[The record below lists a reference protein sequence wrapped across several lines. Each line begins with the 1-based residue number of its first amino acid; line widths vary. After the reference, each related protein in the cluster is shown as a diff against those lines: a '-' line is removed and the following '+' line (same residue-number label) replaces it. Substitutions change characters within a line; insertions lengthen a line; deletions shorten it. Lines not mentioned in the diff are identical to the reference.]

1 LNGGMAETGTR
12 IFGAFA
18 LSLPVRASTTES
30 MPHHTAPARQFTP
43 HEFGGLVDVAV
54 KAGQRRTPVIE
65 TADDG
70 DTNPYRNAVE
80 ALREV
85 FPEDD
90 EAFHGAATRFV
101 ALMRLFADDRLGS
114 WARHD
119 RSHGE
124 HSSIHP
130 AVIHVAAQMKLTPND
145 RFPEKRFLLA
155 VAEVAAA
162 SYPEVKGWD

>member
-1 LNGGMAETGTR
+1 
-12 IFGAFA
+12 
-18 LSLPVRASTTES
+18 

-90 EAFHGAATRFV
+90 EAFHGAATRFI

-155 VAEVAAA
+155 VAEVATA